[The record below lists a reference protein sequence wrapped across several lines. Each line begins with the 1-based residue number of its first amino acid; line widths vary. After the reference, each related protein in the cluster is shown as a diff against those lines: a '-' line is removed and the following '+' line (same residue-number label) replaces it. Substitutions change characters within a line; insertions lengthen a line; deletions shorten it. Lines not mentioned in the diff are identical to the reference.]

1 MILLSG
7 HTLTPLRKIDAE
19 KLALS
24 LKERDSTATL
34 TYADMSDIGIT
45 SWFKDDT
52 EPGQGIVWRVRS
64 FQQLYDQR
72 STQINLEHVINTLK
86 DFLLFGEI
94 KPADITGHDDA
105 EECEARQAIEYVL
118 RYQRDWILGDFDAS
132 YEHVHNNYSFNGDS
146 VFDAISDVS
155 STLEDAWWSY
165 DMSVYPFRLN
175 ITKKSDAVAC
185 ELRPGRNIKTLSKTI
200 DRTNLYTRFYPIGYD
215 DLHISGEYVSRNENL
230 YGVVSKVET
239 DTSKETEA
247 ELIAWANQKLDRHAE
262 PRVTIAVNGLEL
274 ADATGESLDRLQLGR
289 MCRIPLAEFGT
300 TLTER
305 ITEIKYTDKIG
316 QRESVTITLSNTSED
331 VMQFLADEIKDGSGP
346 SGGGSRT
353 SAVQQKE
360 DHAWFEDTDEHVAMV
375 AEGVIGTDA
384 EGNPN
389 WTRLSQLIVDGAG
402 IHGDVTSLIDGV
414 LYHQSKIEQNE
425 DRISLVVGSN
435 QGGTYIKAAEIT
447 AAINGQGQG
456 AILISA
462 DIIDI
467 DGLVP
472 KFTTQDITAYRLA
485 ASDSISM
492 GNVSMTYQGLNIG
505 DSTFRFN
512 GSTVSWQT
520 VTINGTTITYLGA

>member
-7 HTLTPLRKIDAE
+7 HTLTPLKKIDPE
-19 KLALS
+19 KLSLS

-34 TYADMSDIGIT
+34 TYADMGDIGIT
-45 SWFKDDT
+45 SWFLDDT
-52 EPGQGIVWRVRS
+52 EPGQGIVWRVKG
-64 FQQLYDQR
+64 FQQMYDQR
-72 STQINLEHVINTLK
+72 TGQVNLEHVINTLK
-86 DFLLFGEI
+86 DFILFGEI
-94 KPADITGHDDA
+94 TPAVITGHDDA
-105 EECEARQAIEYVL
+105 DECEARQAIEYVL
-118 RYQRDWILGDFDAS
+118 AHQYDWVLGDFDAS
-132 YEHVHNNYSFNGDS
+132 YEHVHNNYKFNGDS
-146 VFDAISDVS
+146 LFDAISDVS

-165 DMSVYPFRLN
+165 DMSSYPFRLN
-175 ITKKSDAVAC
+175 ITKKNDTVVS
-185 ELRPGRNIKTLSKTI
+185 ELRPGRNIKTISKTI

-215 DLHISGEYVSRNENL
+215 DLHITGEYVSRNESL

-239 DTSKETEA
+239 DTSKETED
-247 ELIAWANQKLDRHAE
+247 ELIDWANQKLDRHAE
-262 PRVTIAVNGLEL
+262 PRVTISVDGLEL
-274 ADATGESLDRLQLGR
+274 ADATGESLDRLRLGR
-289 MCRIPLAEFGT
+289 MCRIPLTEFGT

-305 ITEIKYTDKIG
+305 ITELSYSDKIH

-375 AEGVIGTDA
+375 AEGIVGYDA
-384 EGNPN
+384 DGNPD
-389 WTRLSQLIVDGAG
+389 WGRLSQFLVDGEG
-402 IHGDVTSLIDGV
+402 IHGNVHTIIDGI
-414 LYHQSKIEQNE
+414 LTNQSTLDITES
-425 DRISLVVGSN
+425 RVSVVVDA
-435 QGGTYIKAAEIT
+435 QGNVKPAEIV
-447 AAINGQGQG
+447 AGINGQTGSF
-456 AILISA
+456 IKLSA
-462 DIIDI
+462 DVIDI

-472 KFTTQDITAYRLA
+472 KFTTQDITAYRLS